1 MSIISCI
8 VCGKRISS
16 KSEVCMHCGA
26 VLKGTSE
33 EQLERAIHIQKIK
46 RSRRIQSFSFLAIL
60 LVAAGFLLNFVHP
73 KENGAMWVTVSYY
86 MIAAGFVGYIALRVW
101 LMFLKKK

>member
-16 KSEVCMHCGA
+16 KSEVCTHCGA

-33 EQLERAIHIQKIK
+33 EQLERAVHIQRIK
-46 RSRRIQSFSFLAIL
+46 RNRRLQSFSFIAIL
-60 LVAAGFLLNFVHP
+60 LFAAGFLLKFAHP
-73 KENGAMWVTVSYY
+73 ESNAELWVLASHY
-86 MIAAGFVGYIALRVW
+86 MIAAGFIGYIALRVW
-101 LMFLKKK
+101 IMFNKKK

>member
-16 KSEVCMHCGA
+16 KSEVCTHCGA

-33 EQLERAIHIQKIK
+33 EQLERAVHIQRIK
-46 RSRRIQSFSFLAIL
+46 RNRRLQSFSFIAIL
-60 LVAAGFLLNFVHP
+60 LFAAGFLLKFAHP
-73 KENGAMWVTVSYY
+73 ESNAELWVLASHY
-86 MIAAGFVGYIALRVW
+86 MFAAGFIGYIALRVW
-101 LMFLKKK
+101 IMFNKKK

>member
-1 MSIISCI
+1 
-8 VCGKRISS
+8 
-16 KSEVCMHCGA
+16 MHCGA

-33 EQLERAIHIQKIK
+33 EQLERAMHIQKIK

-73 KENGAMWVTVSYY
+73 KESGAMWVTVSYY